1 MGEMMNEKEK
11 FLQIYANLPLNS
23 RSEIVVVVDDEPLT
37 WNAAK
42 LEIENDTK
50 KGEEILEKL
59 VMLGILK

>member
-1 MGEMMNEKEK
+1 MNKKER
-11 FLQIYANLPLNS
+11 FLQIYANLPLTF
-23 RSEIVVVVDDEPLT
+23 RSEIVVVVSNEPLT

-59 VMLGILK
+59 VKLEIIK